1 MLRAIC
7 VFALVT
13 GCALRVEAQPSRPE
27 LVERAGEYV
36 SRHLLPL
43 PPLPGGRPTDGV
55 SER

>member
-27 LVERAGEYV
+27 LVDRAGEYV